1 MDEVLLKLVSR
12 GCTEEALEALAISR
26 NRFVSM
32 WEDGARKVLSGQTTL
47 EELQLVAVKRE
58 VSLSPS
64 ELKG

>member
-1 MDEVLLKLVSR
+1 
-12 GCTEEALEALAISR
+12 
-26 NRFVSM
+26 M